1 MKQFVLVSN
10 DEIVL
15 IHTNRKR
22 ITKTFIALINGKLT
36 QSQRIKFDS
45 VGETFGKKQPNE
57 FKIGRIDLHVGTE
70 LTVDGLTYTTVS
82 TGGTCLSLY
91 RGFSKVP
98 TKISQIII

>member
-15 IHTNRKR
+15 IHTSRKR

-36 QSQRIKFDS
+36 QAQRIKFDS

-57 FKIGRIDLHVGTE
+57 FKISNVDLHIGTG
-70 LTVDGLTYTTVS
+70 LTVDGLTYTTVPN
-82 TGGTCLSLY
+82 GGTSLSLY
-91 RGFSKVP
+91 RDFLKTP
-98 TKISQIII
+98 TKISQITV